1 MLKNDM
7 PGKRIKKS
15 NLESVLEILAHK
27 LDSKEYSKVT
37 SVMSMLFI
45 GHQFDLTSDGFEF
58 INLAI
63 KIKKES
69 HKKTFKKALHNNV
82 IKLKPKSS

>member
-1 MLKNDM
+1 
-7 PGKRIKKS
+7 
-15 NLESVLEILAHK
+15 
-27 LDSKEYSKVT
+27 
-37 SVMSMLFI
+37 MLFI
-45 GHQFDLTSDGFEF
+45 GHNFDLSDDGFEF

>member
-45 GHQFDLTSDGFEF
+45 GHNFDLSDDGFEF
-58 INLAI
+58 INVAI

>member
-15 NLESVLEILAHK
+15 NLESALEILAQK
-27 LDSKEYSKVT
+27 LDAIEYSKVT
-37 SVMSMLFI
+37 GVMSMLFI
-45 GHQFDLTSDGFEF
+45 GHNFDLSDDGFEF

-82 IKLKPKSS
+82 IRLKPKLT

>member
-1 MLKNDM
+1 
-7 PGKRIKKS
+7 
-15 NLESVLEILAHK
+15 
-27 LDSKEYSKVT
+27 
-37 SVMSMLFI
+37 MSMLFI

-63 KIKKES
+63 KIKKEA

-82 IKLKPKSS
+82 IRLKPKSS

>member
-1 MLKNDM
+1 M
-7 PGKRIKKS
+7 PGKRIRKT
-15 NLESVLEILAHK
+15 NLEAALEILANK

-45 GHQFDLTSDGFEF
+45 GHQFDLTPDGFEF

-69 HKKTFKKALHNNV
+69 HKKTFKKALHGNV
-82 IKLKPKSS
+82 IKLKPRSS

>member
-1 MLKNDM
+1 MS
-7 PGKRIKKS
+7 GKRIRKT
-15 NLESVLEILAHK
+15 NLESALEIIARK

-45 GHQFDLTSDGFEF
+45 GHQFDLSRDGFEF

-63 KIKKES
+63 KIKKDI
-69 HKKTFKKALHNNV
+69 HKKTFKKALQGNV
-82 IKLKPKSS
+82 IRLKPKPPINR

>member
-1 MLKNDM
+1 M
-7 PGKRIKKS
+7 PGKRIKRTS
-15 NLESVLEILAHK
+15 LESALEILAQK

-45 GHQFDLTSDGFEF
+45 GHQFDLSTDGFEF

-69 HKKTFKKALHNNV
+69 HKKTFKKALHGNV
-82 IKLKPKSS
+82 IRLKPKSS

>member
-1 MLKNDM
+1 M
-7 PGKRIKKS
+7 PGKRIRKT
-15 NLESVLEILAHK
+15 NLEAALEILANK

-45 GHQFDLTSDGFEF
+45 GHQFDLTPDGFEF

-69 HKKTFKKALHNNV
+69 HKKTFKKALHGNV
-82 IKLKPKSS
+82 IRLKPKSS

>member
-1 MLKNDM
+1 M

-45 GHQFDLTSDGFEF
+45 GHNFDLSDDGFEF

>member
-45 GHQFDLTSDGFEF
+45 GHNFDLSDDGFEF

>member
-1 MLKNDM
+1 M
-7 PGKRIKKS
+7 PGKRIKKT
-15 NLESVLEILAHK
+15 NLEAALEILANK

-45 GHQFDLTSDGFEF
+45 GHQFDLTPDGFEF

-69 HKKTFKKALHNNV
+69 HKKTFKKALHGNV
-82 IKLKPKSS
+82 IRLKPKSS

>member
-1 MLKNDM
+1 M
-7 PGKRIKKS
+7 PGKRIRKS
-15 NLESVLEILAHK
+15 NLESALEILAQK

-45 GHQFDLTSDGFEF
+45 GHQFDLSTDGFEF

-69 HKKTFKKALHNNV
+69 HKKTFKKALHGNV
-82 IKLKPKSS
+82 IRLKPKSS

>member
-1 MLKNDM
+1 M

-15 NLESVLEILAHK
+15 NLESALEILAQK
-27 LDSKEYSKVT
+27 LDSKEYSKIT
-37 SVMSMLFI
+37 GVMSMLFI
-45 GHQFDLTSDGFEF
+45 GHQFDLSGDGFEF

-69 HKKTFKKALHNNV
+69 HKKTFKKALHGNV
-82 IKLKPKSS
+82 IRLKPKSS

>member
-1 MLKNDM
+1 M
-7 PGKRIKKS
+7 PGKKIKKS
-15 NLESVLEILAHK
+15 NLESALEILAQK
-27 LDSKEYSKVT
+27 LDSKEYSKIT

-45 GHQFDLTSDGFEF
+45 GHQFDLSGDGFEF

-69 HKKTFKKALHNNV
+69 HKKTFKKALHGNV
-82 IKLKPKSS
+82 IRLKPKSS

>member
-1 MLKNDM
+1 M
-7 PGKRIKKS
+7 PGKRIKRTS
-15 NLESVLEILAHK
+15 LESALEILAQK
-27 LDSKEYSKVT
+27 LDSREYSKVT

-45 GHQFDLTSDGFEF
+45 GHQFDLSTDGFEF

-69 HKKTFKKALHNNV
+69 HKKTFKKALHGNV
-82 IKLKPKSS
+82 IRLKPKSS

>member
-1 MLKNDM
+1 M
-7 PGKRIKKS
+7 PGKRIKRT
-15 NLESVLEILAHK
+15 NLESALEILAQK
-27 LDSKEYSKVT
+27 LDSREYSKVT

-45 GHQFDLTSDGFEF
+45 GHQFDLSTDGFEF

-69 HKKTFKKALHNNV
+69 HKKTFKKALHGNV
-82 IKLKPKSS
+82 IRLKPKSS